1 MACGTSIDQKTMK
14 IISPEKFTKLPSA
27 IIFDTDNTLYEYSP
41 AHETALKAVFVK
53 AKRILGCREKEFATI
68 YNESRAEIKKRLGSV
83 ASSHSRLLYFQLAIE
98 KITGK
103 SNLFATLD
111 LDQTYWRIFLD
122 NAVLFPDVKEFISL
136 VHQIGIK
143 TAVVTDLTS
152 QIQFRKLIFFG
163 LDDFFDVMV
172 TSEEAGADKP
182 NEAAYLLALHKLKV
196 VSDKCWMIGDSYN
209 SDMVGGKN
217 VGLTTLQKIHK
228 GVDEK
233 NHLHQDAIFSD
244 FRGLIDFIV
253 RMK

>member
-1 MACGTSIDQKTMK
+1 MK
-14 IISPEKFTKLPSA
+14 LINPEKFISLPSA

-41 AHETALKAVFVK
+41 AHDTALKAVCVK
-53 AKRILGCREKEFATI
+53 AKRILGCREKEFETV

-83 ASSHSRLLYFQLAIE
+83 ASSHSRLLYFQLVIE
-98 KITGK
+98 KIMGK

-122 NAVLFPDVKEFISL
+122 NAVLFPDVKELISL
-136 VHQIGIK
+136 VHQMGIR

-182 NEAAYLLALHKLKV
+182 NEAAYLLALNKLKIA
-196 VSDKCWMIGDSYN
+196 SEKCWMIGDNYN
-209 SDMVGGKN
+209 ADMMGGKD
-217 VGLTTLQKIHK
+217 VGFITLQKVHS
-228 GVDEK
+228 GV
-233 NHLHQDAIFSD
+233 NNVQRLHQDAIFTK
-244 FRGLIDFIV
+244 FIDIIELL
-253 RMK
+253 KKIKLNN